1 MTLDANEAANAL
13 EAMRASRER
22 LAAAANCPPARHLA
36 FAAVL
41 GGMVAAQAAPP
52 MFAIVMEALLMVGVA
67 LIVAWDR
74 KRTGMFINGYRAGRT
89 LALTYGLLFFAI
101 AVLALVM
108 WLKLERGFHWA
119 PLAGG
124 AVVAIVAYVAST
136 VWQRIYLRELRET
149 P

>member
-1 MTLDANEAANAL
+1 M
-13 EAMRASRER
+13 
-22 LAAAANCPPARHLA
+22 A

-41 GGMVAAQAAPP
+41 GGMVATQAAPP
-52 MFAIVMEALLMVGVA
+52 MIGIAIEALLLVGVG

-89 LALTYGLLFFAI
+89 QGLTFALLGFTV
-101 AVLALVM
+101 AVLALVI
-108 WLKLERGFHWA
+108 WLKLDRGLLWA
-119 PLAGG
+119 PIAGG
-124 AVVAIVAYVAST
+124 VVVAIVAYVASA